1 MHNGLLRTSLS
12 WPRDKIPFPLDCRLC
27 GKMLWT
33 VTDVSGF
40 AAGQNTLPL
49 DCCLSRKKK
58 YSFPDDFAPSSGWQ
72 GCWQA
77 GTDARTEAYLVGSI
91 SPEDVPTSPSWTDSA
106 QLAAGLE
113 LRWAKGAKPKA

>member
-1 MHNGLLRTSLS
+1 MDRYGRFWVCRRTKYSSARLLS
-12 WPRDKIPFPLDCRLC
+12 K
-27 GKMLWT
+27 
-33 VTDVSGF
+33 
-40 AAGQNTLPL
+40 Q
-49 DCCLSRKKK
+49 KK

-77 GTDARTEAYLVGSI
+77 GTDARTQAYLVGSI

-113 LRWAKGAKPKA
+113 LRWAKGEIPRLETLGYK

>member
-1 MHNGLLRTSLS
+1 
-12 WPRDKIPFPLDCRLC
+12 
-27 GKMLWT
+27 MLWT

-49 DCCLSRKKK
+49 DCCLSRKNIL
-58 YSFPDDFAPSSGWQ
+58 FPMTLPPR
-72 GCWQA
+72 QA
-77 GTDARTEAYLVGSI
+77 GRGAGRLAQMRTQVYLVGSI

-113 LRWAKGAKPKA
+113 LRWAKGENPKA

>member
-1 MHNGLLRTSLS
+1 MDRYGRFWVDRETKYSSARLLS
-12 WPRDKIPFPLDCRLC
+12 K
-27 GKMLWT
+27 
-33 VTDVSGF
+33 
-40 AAGQNTLPL
+40 Q
-49 DCCLSRKKK
+49 KK

-77 GTDARTEAYLVGSI
+77 GTDARTQAYLVGSI

-113 LRWAKGAKPKA
+113 LRWAKGENPKA